1 MEARYESDCSS
12 VRPAF
17 LATLATTAL
26 SADARLQPRPW
37 ARLTERVAA
46 STTNSDE
53 ARKAAPVVSGAVL
66 LAIAATLLLG
76 ALLPAAQDAAIGL
89 AALLAVVSVGADF
102 MAFYQSRKDAVGS
115 VALIPLS
122 AVVLVVPDWRGVLLI
137 LVAQTIT
144 QFVNRRS
151 LIKGAFNVAQV
162 TLGFTVGVGAYRLLG
177 GGSFSSLAGQGFFS
191 TLSSLIAP
199 TTALIV
205 SVIAVNTLCVSLVIS
220 VVSGQKFLGIWLHSN
235 RASAAI
241 SLLQVVIAFYL
252 AWLSVNLGVVGAAG
266 MVLPMIAVRQ
276 LSRTT
281 IELTNVT
288 EELLDLMVAA
298 IEARDPYTSGH
309 SKRVARASRIIAKA
323 AGLKPGQVE
332 RVEVAALLHDVG
344 KIDEQFARI
353 LAKEGRLTPE
363 EWETMKRHPVRSAE
377 LVSMLTSLKDIV
389 PAVRHHHENWDG
401 TGYPHNLKGEEIPLA
416 SRIIMFADTLDA
428 ITTDRP
434 YRKALG
440 IDEARREFV
449 KFRAKQFDPSICDL
463 VVSDEVWQELYSS
476 VEGERLHE
484 TKQQVDLRTKVS

>member
-1 MEARYESDCSS
+1 
-12 VRPAF
+12 
-17 LATLATTAL
+17 
-26 SADARLQPRPW
+26 
-37 ARLTERVAA
+37 
-46 STTNSDE
+46 
-53 ARKAAPVVSGAVL
+53 
-66 LAIAATLLLG
+66 
-76 ALLPAAQDAAIGL
+76 LLPTAREAAIGL
-89 AALLAVVSVGADF
+89 AALLAIVSVGADF

-122 AVVLVVPDWRGVLLI
+122 AVVLVVPDWRGI
-137 LVAQTIT
+137 LAIVAAQTLT
-144 QFVNRRS
+144 QLLNRRS

-162 TLGFTVGVGAYRLLG
+162 TLGFAVGVGAYRLLG
-177 GGSFSSLAGQGFFS
+177 GGSFSTLVGKGFFS
-191 TLSSLIAP
+191 ALSTLIAP

-205 SVIAVNTLCVSLVIS
+205 SVIVVNTSCVSLVIS
-220 VVSGQKFLGIWLHSN
+220 AVSGQRFFGTWLSSN

-241 SLLQVVIAFYL
+241 SLLQVVLAFYL
-252 AWLSVNLGVVGAAG
+252 AWLSVNLGVIGAAG

-323 AGLKPGQVE
+323 IGLKPEQVE
-332 RVEVAALLHDVG
+332 RVEVAALMHDVG

-363 EWETMKRHPVRSAE
+363 EWETMKRHPLRSAE
-377 LVSMLTSLKDIV
+377 LVGMLTSLKDIV

-401 TGYPHNLKGEEIPLA
+401 TGYPHNLKGEDIPLA

-434 YRKALG
+434 YRKALD
-440 IDEARREFV
+440 IEEARREFV
-449 KFRAKQFDPSICDL
+449 KFRAKQFDPWICDR
-463 VVSDEVWQELYSS
+463 VVAEDVWQELYRSI
-476 VEGERLHE
+476 EDERLLE
-484 TKQQVDLRTKVS
+484 DPGKAALRTKVS

>member
-1 MEARYESDCSS
+1 
-12 VRPAF
+12 
-17 LATLATTAL
+17 L

-53 ARKAAPVVSGAVL
+53 AKRAAPVVAGTVALAV
-66 LAIAATLLLG
+66 IATIVHWS
-76 ALLPAAQDAAIGL
+76 LLPTAREAALGL
-89 AALLAVVSVGADF
+89 AALLAIVSVGADF

-122 AVVLVVPDWRGVLLI
+122 AVVLVVPDWRGI
-137 LVAQTIT
+137 LAIVAAQTLT
-144 QFVNRRS
+144 QLLNRRS

-162 TLGFTVGVGAYRLLG
+162 TLGFAVGVGAYRLLG
-177 GGSFSSLAGQGFFS
+177 GGSFSTLVGKGFFS
-191 TLSSLIAP
+191 ALSTLIAP

-205 SVIAVNTLCVSLVIS
+205 SVIVVNTSCVSLVIS
-220 VVSGQKFLGIWLHSN
+220 AVSGQRFFGTWLSSN

-241 SLLQVVIAFYL
+241 SLLQVVLAFYL
-252 AWLSVNLGVVGAAG
+252 AWLSVNLGVIGAAG

-323 AGLKPGQVE
+323 IGLKPEQVE
-332 RVEVAALLHDVG
+332 RVEVAALMHDVG

-363 EWETMKRHPVRSAE
+363 EWETMKRHPLRSAE
-377 LVSMLTSLKDIV
+377 LVGMLTSLKDIV

-401 TGYPHNLKGEEIPLA
+401 TGYPHNLKGEGIPLA

-434 YRKALG
+434 YRKALD
-440 IDEARREFV
+440 IEEARREFV
-449 KFRAKQFDPSICDL
+449 KFRAKQFDPWICDR
-463 VVSDEVWQELYSS
+463 VVAEDVWQELYRSI
-476 VEGERLHE
+476 EDERLLE
-484 TKQQVDLRTKVS
+484 DPGKAALRTKVS